1 MFYVWITCI
10 FCCIHLNI
18 LTYTNTLLLYEFQVK
33 PEDNKETSDVV
44 EPPGGDTQA
53 ATETSVGEK
62 DVTPEWCGKETMYTD
77 CSAMCLCQVNLTIP
91 HQ

>member
-1 MFYVWITCI
+1 M
-10 FCCIHLNI
+10 NI

-53 ATETSVGEK
+53 ATETSGGEK
-62 DVTPEWCGKETMYTD
+62 DVTPE
-77 CSAMCLCQVNLTIP
+77 
-91 HQ
+91 